1 MIDIY
6 FQYVMQITVQVILRF
21 NHITIDIAII
31 LRLKYN

>member
-1 MIDIY
+1 MSDIY

-21 NHITIDIAII
+21 NQITTDIAII